1 MRLLILSLLI
11 SLDFLSKKIIFHFIE
26 LNEYFSL
33 ISFIDFIHIQNYGI
47 SFGLFAGILPPWFI
61 ILSGSLMVIFL
72 FFWMLK
78 TTNKLD
84 MWGILLIIIG
94 AISNIGDRL
103 INNYVLDFILLH
115 YNQYYWPAFNFAD
128 VYISIGFLIIIIET
142 YNIFKTKL
150 KEKND

>member
-1 MRLLILSLLI
+1 MKLLILILLI
-11 SLDFLSKKIIFHFIE
+11 LLDFLSKKIIFHFIE
-26 LNEYFSL
+26 LNKL
-33 ISFIDFIHIQNYGI
+33 ISIIPFIDFTHIHNYGI
-47 SFGLFAGILPPWFI
+47 SFGLFAGILPTWFI
-61 ILSGSLMVIFL
+61 ILLGLVMVIFL

-128 VYISIGFLIIIIET
+128 IYISIGIIIIIIQSFK
-142 YNIFKTKL
+142 IFKTRL
-150 KEKND
+150 KDINE

>member
-1 MRLLILSLLI
+1 MRLLIVILLI
-11 SLDFLSKKIIFHFIE
+11 FSDFFSKKIIFHSIE
-26 LNEYFSL
+26 LNKL
-33 ISFIDFIHIQNYGI
+33 ISIVPFFDLTHIHNYGI
-47 SFGLFAGILPPWFI
+47 AFGLFAGILPLWFI
-61 ILSGSLMVIFL
+61 ILSGLVMVIFL

-128 VYISIGFLIIIIET
+128 IYISVGIIIIIIQSFK
-142 YNIFKTKL
+142 IFKTRL
-150 KEKND
+150 KDNNE